1 MCLFSVFAKTPIC
14 QYFSELSITSLAIVN
29 SDWILLQ
36 RRKSPVNLLTA
47 LTRRLSITGILIG
60 LSPYLTGMRQPE
72 TSSRIVRDYYATKI
86 NDINKTFMLQSH

>member
-1 MCLFSVFAKTPIC
+1 MFVNKIVIEPNRVPCFAYETSV
-14 QYFSELSITSLAIVN
+14 LSPYLTGMRQLETS
-29 SDWILLQ
+29 
-36 RRKSPVNLLTA
+36 K
-47 LTRRLSITGILIG
+47 

>member
-1 MCLFSVFAKTPIC
+1 MPLFSQLQNVGFLVMRLI
-14 QYFSELSITSLAIVN
+14 FSLDATN
-29 SDWILLQ
+29 
-36 RRKSPVNLLTA
+36 
-47 LTRRLSITGILIG
+47 